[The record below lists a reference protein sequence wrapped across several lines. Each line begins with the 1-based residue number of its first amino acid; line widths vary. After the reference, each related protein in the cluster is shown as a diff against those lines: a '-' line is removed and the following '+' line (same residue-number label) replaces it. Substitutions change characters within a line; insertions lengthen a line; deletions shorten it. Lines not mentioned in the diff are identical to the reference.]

1 MAATAGRILF
11 DQTGTR
17 KYHTGV
23 SALALFVMSPNNSTD
38 TDVPTAPT
46 DSTITG
52 GIAKSLYKAGVA
64 WNGITTATNSPSG
77 GDETELWADNIK
89 YGSMRA
95 AEKSGGT
102 IECYQYP
109 PEFEVCNGNVI
120 SNGVVVGQQARTKF
134 GFCYKSN
141 VGNDQ
146 STDAGECLHIVWN
159 CSTSPSEHS
168 NNTVNDSP
176 DAGTFSFQ
184 YSSDSVAWTNSSQ
197 TLKPCSTMD
206 IDTTTLTNGKNNAN
220 YKYLCDCLYG
230 RDADA
235 TTTPETAGIAAQL
248 LSPDDVLAIMGR
260 TLPSG

>member
-1 MAATAGRILF
+1 MAITKGAILF
-11 DQTGTR
+11 DQDGTR

-23 SALALFVMSPNNSTD
+23 SALALYVRLATGD
-38 TDVPTAPT
+38 TAPNR
-46 DSTITG
+46 
-52 GIAKSLYKAGVA
+52 AKYTPSGAEAPTQCAESLYAKGVA

-120 SNGVVVGQQARTKF
+120 SNGVVVGQQARRKF
-134 GFCYKSN
+134 GFVYKSK
-141 VGNDQ
+141 VGNDAT
-146 STDAGECLHIVWN
+146 TDFGETLHIIWN
-159 CSTSPSEHS
+159 ASTSPSEHS

-206 IDTTTLTNGKNNAN
+206 IDTTTLSTAQKNA
-220 YKYLCDCLYG
+220 YAVLTSILYG
-230 RDADA
+230 KDESAEGAADN
-235 TTTPETAGIAAQL
+235 IDAQL
-248 LSPDDVLAIMGR
+248 LSPDDVIAIMG
-260 TLPSG
+260 TTFAAAG

>member
-1 MAATAGRILF
+1 MANTKGAIRF
-11 DQTGTR
+11 DQDGTR

-23 SALALFVMSPNNSTD
+23 SALALYVRLATGD
-38 TDVPTAPT
+38 TAPT
-46 DSTITG
+46 KPTWEATTPASYTFAD
-52 GIAKSLYKAGVA
+52 SLYAKGVA

-120 SNGVVVGQQARTKF
+120 SNGVVVGQQSRRKF
-134 GFCYKSN
+134 GFVYKSK
-141 VGNDQ
+141 VGNDAT
-146 STDAGECLHIVWN
+146 TDFGETLHIVWN
-159 CSTSPSEHS
+159 ASTSPSEHS

-206 IDTTTLTNGKNNAN
+206 IDTTTLSTAQKNA
-220 YKYLCDCLYG
+220 YKFLCSCLYG
-230 RDADA
+230 RDESA
-235 TTTPETAGIAAQL
+235 EGAGDNIDAQL
-248 LSPDDVLAIMGR
+248 LSPDDVIAIMGA
-260 TLPSG
+260 TFAAAG